1 MLPLKM
7 KWEIGKTRAVA
18 KQSEDYVYSLLL
30 RRVIIAP
37 KPNTMAK
44 KTRVIAVN
52 EPSTQE
58 KLSLQ
63 RSSIYCQNP
72 HILV

>member
-1 MLPLKM
+1 MLLLKVN
-7 KWEIGKTRAVA
+7 WEIGKTCAVA
-18 KQSEDYVYSLLL
+18 KQSEDDVYSLLL

-37 KPNTMAK
+37 KPNTIAK
-44 KTRVIAVN
+44 KTRTIAVN

-58 KLSLQ
+58 KLSWQ
-63 RSSIYCQNP
+63 KSNIYCQNP